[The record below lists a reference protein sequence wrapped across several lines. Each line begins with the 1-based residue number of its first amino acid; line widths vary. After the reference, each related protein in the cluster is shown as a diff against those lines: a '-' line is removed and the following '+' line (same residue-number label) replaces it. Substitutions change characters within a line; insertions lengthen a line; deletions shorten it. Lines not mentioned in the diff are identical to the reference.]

1 MSKLDEISRIAKPAA
16 DKIKA
21 QQFVRVVSHHDA
33 DGITACGII
42 CHTLQRLNI
51 SFQATI
57 ISNLDNSIHAVLD
70 KEQMVVFCDM
80 GSGQPDIV
88 NQYDAVVLDHHVPQ
102 GGIKAIHVNPLLIGY
117 DGGSEIS
124 GSGVSYSLARIM
136 GNNKDLAGLAISGA
150 IGDKQKMIGPNKD
163 ILDEGVASG
172 AITVQKG
179 LKLGR
184 GPIEKVLELSTD
196 PYFDFSGKPD
206 ESKKFIDGLGLSGN
220 IESLTPE
227 DLKRLA
233 SALTMLLLKKSPPDT
248 IDSLI
253 GDAYTLN
260 NELIKDVYDF
270 TNTVNSCGKMGVPGL
285 GLSVCLRYKPAM
297 QEAETK
303 RFEYSRQ
310 ILDAFNEAVKH
321 VEDMGSV
328 RYLNICCSDVTGAIA
343 STIIR
348 YVMPDKPI
356 IVMNTEDG
364 TVKVSARGTSDL
376 INKGL
381 DLAAAVRE
389 SALKVKGSG
398 GGHKIASGANIPLGY
413 EKEFLASVDE
423 IIGRQLH
430 GQV

>member
-1 MSKLDEISRIAKPAA
+1 
-16 DKIKA
+16 
-21 QQFVRVVSHHDA
+21 
-33 DGITACGII
+33 
-42 CHTLQRLNI
+42 
-51 SFQATI
+51 
-57 ISNLDNSIHAVLD
+57 
-70 KEQMVVFCDM
+70 
-80 GSGQPDIV
+80 
-88 NQYDAVVLDHHVPQ
+88 
-102 GGIKAIHVNPLLIGY
+102 
-117 DGGSEIS
+117 
-124 GSGVSYSLARIM
+124 
-136 GNNKDLAGLAISGA
+136 
-150 IGDKQKMIGPNKD
+150 
-163 ILDEGVASG
+163 
-172 AITVQKG
+172 
-179 LKLGR
+179 
-184 GPIEKVLELSTD
+184 
-196 PYFDFSGKPD
+196 
-206 ESKKFIDGLGLSGN
+206 
-220 IESLTPE
+220 
-227 DLKRLA
+227 
-233 SALTMLLLKKSPPDT
+233 
-248 IDSLI
+248 
-253 GDAYTLN
+253 
-260 NELIKDVYDF
+260 
-270 TNTVNSCGKMGVPGL
+270 
-285 GLSVCLRYKPAM
+285 M

-321 VEDMGSV
+321 VQDMGSV